1 MLAAVEPD
9 AAKSRFHTPGA
20 LTRNR
25 TVRFIDGAHPSTA
38 PPRSNAVCAR
48 VGLTDS
54 WQSIAGAA
62 ARSRPSRLTTFSPA
76 AFATAIALATATATA
91 QRPNGSIVALSAR
104 SKGIATWNIVRFGS
118 HRIQRR

>member
-1 MLAAVEPD
+1 EPD
-9 AAKSRFHTPGA
+9 AAKTRLHTPGA
-20 LTRNR
+20 MTRTR
-25 TVRFIDGAHPSTA
+25 TVRFFDGAHPSTA
-38 PPRSNAVCAR
+38 APRSNATRAR

-91 QRPNGSIVALSAR
+91 TAQRPNGSIVALSAR